1 MENVIQWLGTVGI
14 AAFYPIQNWR
24 LVLARNPVGLSFLAF
39 SFLAVGIAG
48 YIALGLHLGL
58 VVLAGGNMSNLV
70 FASVILLLIW
80 FRSSALTQKERV
92 AGLSVLIIGIGFL
105 ALLHM
110 IASRETAASI
120 VGLVGMFGIIAFY
133 PVQNYSLFKKRD
145 PAGLSLLAFVS
156 LAVGLAFYV
165 WLGFIVREK
174 DLTILIGNGVT
185 FLGTLLIIL
194 LILRKSK

>member
-110 IASRETAASI
+110 IASRETAASLRSI
-120 VGLVGMFGIIAFY
+120 PCRTTASSRKEILRDFHFSPLLAL
-133 PVQNYSLFKKRD
+133 QLDLLFMSGW
-145 PAGLSLLAFVS
+145 GLS
-156 LAVGLAFYV
+156 
-165 WLGFIVREK
+165 
-174 DLTILIGNGVT
+174 
-185 FLGTLLIIL
+185 
-194 LILRKSK
+194 